1 MGGSNMAGEVKCP
14 KCGSTQIQLMKRGWK
29 ITTGMLGANKVERV
43 CMNCKHKF

>member
-1 MGGSNMAGEVKCP
+1 MADQVKCP

-29 ITTGMLGANKVERV
+29 LTTGLIGANKVERV